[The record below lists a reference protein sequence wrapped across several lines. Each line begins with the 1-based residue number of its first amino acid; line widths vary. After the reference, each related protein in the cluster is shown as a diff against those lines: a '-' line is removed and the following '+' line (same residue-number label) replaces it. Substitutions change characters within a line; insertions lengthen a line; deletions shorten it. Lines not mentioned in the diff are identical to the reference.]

1 MNTNIDNTAH
11 VKGRCEGEHL
21 WKDFSPVPGIV
32 SDFAFNVL
40 NPLGLLYRPV
50 VDEDYLT
57 RGGVLT
63 LLCHPNAVAN
73 PLWWALY
80 PRTLEHLHRRGAWF
94 RSVREIG
101 EIWKV
106 KER

>member
-1 MNTNIDNTAH
+1 M
-11 VKGRCEGEHL
+11 
-21 WKDFSPVPGIV
+21 PGIV